1 MGNRDMPP
9 ETQVDI
15 IHHLTKDLT
24 MSTCVLNAVEVN
36 IIMYH
41 LVDDSV
47 FYLVFEQIKTGAYA
61 KTEVVK
67 LHLTEQF
74 PTFLIDKHPEECP
87 GIA

>member
-9 ETQVDI
+9 ETQVYI
-15 IHHLTKDLT
+15 IHHLTKDLA
-24 MSTCVLNAVEVN
+24 MSTCILNAVEVN

-47 FYLVFEQIKTGAYA
+47 FYLVFGQIKTGAYA